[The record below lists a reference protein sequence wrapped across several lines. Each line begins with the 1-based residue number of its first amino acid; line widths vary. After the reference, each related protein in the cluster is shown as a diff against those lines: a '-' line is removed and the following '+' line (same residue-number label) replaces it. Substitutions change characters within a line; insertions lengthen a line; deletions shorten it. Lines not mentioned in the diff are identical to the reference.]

1 MNFSQCDVAEVV
13 GLVHL
18 LNDSIDPLTVEAWLE
33 RRGEDAQTYV
43 DTNKLF
49 ASEGGHV
56 SVATMFMQAEQA
68 DELSRHSKARAPEK
82 KRVRIKKKKK
92 SKPSFKGAP
101 ILHGVWLYHGQPKDN
116 RANVTLH

>member
-18 LNDSIDPLTVEAWLE
+18 ANDSIDPLTVEAWLE
-33 RRGEDAQTYV
+33 RRGEDAQAYV

-49 ASEGGHV
+49 ASHGGHAI
-56 SVATMFMQAEQA
+56 VAIMFMQAEQS
-68 DELSRHSKARAPEK
+68 DELSRHSKARTPEK
-82 KRVRIKKKKK
+82 KRARIKKKKVR
-92 SKPSFKGAP
+92 PSFKGAP